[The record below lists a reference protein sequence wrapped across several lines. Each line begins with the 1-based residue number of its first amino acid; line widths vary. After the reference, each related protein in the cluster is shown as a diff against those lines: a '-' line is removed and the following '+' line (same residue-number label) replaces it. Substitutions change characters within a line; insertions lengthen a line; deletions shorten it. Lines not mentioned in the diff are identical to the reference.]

1 MNVAELA
8 VEELAKIS
16 ELVGRIDYV
25 REDADHATDLLR
37 PVAAYLGAETA
48 SFRALSLALG
58 VAKPHKVVSLGIPDS
73 VNDAYVSRYHKLDP
87 ARRLLERR
95 LTKPVFADPV
105 RFGAWSRERMS
116 PAALLRHRDEF
127 ARYRKHFL
135 LPNHFV
141 HHVGF
146 GFQDLDGR
154 TVIIDFHRK
163 ARSPAFSRLETV
175 RAEVIAHFL
184 QAKALRCRHVG
195 SVSATDCDA
204 QLSARE
210 LEVAEAVAIGLSNK
224 EVAAALEISV
234 RTVENHMRSIFAKL
248 RVTTRTRLAAKL
260 HEGTVKLVEPANRVA

>member
-1 MNVAELA
+1 MNVAEHA

-16 ELVGRIDYV
+16 ELVGRIDYA
-25 REDADHATDLLR
+25 REDADLGTDLLE
-37 PVAAYLGAETA
+37 PVASYLGAETA
-48 SFRALSLALG
+48 SFRALSLARG
-58 VAKPHKVVSLGIPDS
+58 VAKPCKVVSLGIPDS
-73 VNDAYVSRYHKLDP
+73 VNEAYVSRYHKLDP

-95 LTKPVFADPV
+95 LARPVFADPT
-105 RFGAWSRERMS
+105 RFGEWSRECGS
-116 PAALLRHRDEF
+116 PAARLRYRDEF
-127 ARYRKHFL
+127 AHYRKNFL

-146 GFQDLDGR
+146 GFKDLDGR

-163 ARSPAFSRLETV
+163 GRSPAFSNLDTV

-195 SVSATDCDA
+195 SLPQTDSDA

-224 EVAAALEISV
+224 EVAATLDISV

-260 HEGTVKLVEPANRVA
+260 HEGTVKLAEPANRVA